1 MTHSYAY
8 KTKCIHTNRSITVWQ
23 SLFISIVCK
32 FSYNTRSAAVLW
44 PNKFNTTYAI
54 GQYIHY
60 TRTHK
65 FIYIHFFLDD
75 VGRFFLFSTHS
86 LKSSIKSNSMSTAWS
101 TDIQMKKFEWRKKN
115 HNVNFIPFILHVINV
130 VTTLS
135 SSRFA
140 FFVIKCLKI
149 KSLNYY
155 LCILYIF
162 HRVKREGER
171 EKYIHRKKHLVVV
184 RFCWSAR
191 VSFDL
196 DRSLG
201 WELLQSQL
209 CIHQNNAMCVYNI

>member
-1 MTHSYAY
+1 MEKNEQNWMTHSYAY

-101 TDIQMKKFEWRKKN
+101 TDIQMKKFEWRKKKPQRYLYSIHLACN
-115 HNVNFIPFILHVINV
+115 KCRYHSQFITF
-130 VTTLS
+130 
-135 SSRFA
+135 R
-140 FFVIKCLKI
+140 
-149 KSLNYY
+149 
-155 LCILYIF
+155 IF
-162 HRVKREGER
+162 R
-171 EKYIHRKKHLVVV
+171 Y
-184 RFCWSAR
+184 
-191 VSFDL
+191 
-196 DRSLG
+196 
-201 WELLQSQL
+201 
-209 CIHQNNAMCVYNI
+209 